1 MNIFLQAAANG
12 IMVGGIYALIGM
24 SLTLIFGVMK
34 IINFCQGE
42 LLMLGMYISFVL
54 FDQCGLDPFV
64 APYLP
69 IMKRCNFS
77 LILFICK
84 QSFPHYPACCQVYF
98 SGSRG
103 SFIRE

>member
-54 FDQCGLDPFV
+54 FDQCGPL
-64 APYLP
+64 
-69 IMKRCNFS
+69 CGN
-77 LILFICK
+77 
-84 QSFPHYPACCQVYF
+84 PHCGGGDVRLWGAFAVNADYAVPARQ
-98 SGSRG
+98 
-103 SFIRE
+103 

>member
-34 IINFCQGE
+34 IINFARRAADA
-42 LLMLGMYISFVL
+42 GMYISFVL

-64 APYLP
+64 AIP
-69 IMKRCNFS
+69 IVAVVMFAFGRLCS
-77 LILFICK
+77 
-84 QSFPHYPACCQVYF
+84 Q
-98 SGSRG
+98 R
-103 SFIRE
+103 

>member
-64 APYLP
+64 AIP
-69 IMKRCNFS
+69 IVAVVMSRLWGAFAVNAD
-77 LILFICK
+77 
-84 QSFPHYPACCQVYF
+84 YPVPARQ
-98 SGSRG
+98 
-103 SFIRE
+103 